1 MLVVTPM
8 KVTTNL
14 WTSDLFHVAMMS
26 FSFHSCL
33 HCWSHSWIYIWRSV
47 PPCSK
52 ANCNINFNIKWFH
65 HNKGCGTT
73 PAEPHVRNV
82 NEGRRPRGGRGSGGS
97 CARSTLETGANFF
110 HLCLLQSFATYSK
123 PYWNPVPMT
132 TFTPNKSK
140 IKPKRHLNCLI
151 PL

>member
-14 WTSDLFHVAMMS
+14 WTSDLFPVAMMS

-33 HCWSHSWIYIWRSV
+33 HCWSHSWIYIWTSV

-52 ANCNINFNIKWFH
+52 ANCDINFNIKRVH

-82 NEGRRPRGGRGSGGS
+82 NEGRRPGGGRGSGGS
-97 CARSTLETGANFF
+97 CARSTLETG
-110 HLCLLQSFATYSK
+110 LLQSFATYSK
-123 PYWNPVPMT
+123 PYRNPVPMT

>member
-14 WTSDLFHVAMMS
+14 WTSDLFPVAMMS

-52 ANCNINFNIKWFH
+52 ANCNINFNKKRFH
-65 HNKGCGTT
+65 HNKGCGAT
-73 PAEPHVRNV
+73 PAEPHVGNV
-82 NEGRRPRGGRGSGGS
+82 NDGRRPGWGGGRGEGGS
-97 CARSTLETGANFF
+97 CAHSTLETGANFF
-110 HLCLLQSFATYSK
+110 HLRLLQSK
-123 PYWNPVPMT
+123 L
-132 TFTPNKSK
+132 
-140 IKPKRHLNCLI
+140 IKTVLPPTQNLI
-151 PL
+151 ETLYPWLHSHQTKVK

>member
-1 MLVVTPM
+1 MLVVTTM

-14 WTSDLFHVAMMS
+14 WTSDLFPVVMMS

-33 HCWSHSWIYIWRSV
+33 HCWSHSWIFIWRSV
-47 PPCSK
+47 PSCSK
-52 ANCNINFNIKWFH
+52 ANCNINFNIKRFH

-82 NEGRRPRGGRGSGGS
+82 NDGLRPRGGGGGGWGL

-110 HLCLLQSFATYSK
+110 HLRLLQSK
-123 PYWNPVPMT
+123 L
-132 TFTPNKSK
+132 
-140 IKPKRHLNCLI
+140 IKTVLPPTQNLTETLYPWLHSHQTKVK
-151 PL
+151 